1 LELVNEKKGINISI
15 VFWKF
20 ILQCHHLQKQPKDLS
35 AFWHKDVKTYLHVTM
50 WLERLSSL
58 ALLHIYR
65 DIQLPLDAVIDKFN
79 NTRQRKLLKMAGVS
93 IHYTLLTWLKNIK
106 SSFK

>member
-1 LELVNEKKGINISI
+1 LKARCKLYPTDQVKPSHLWWDIGTCKQKKCISISI

-58 ALLHIYR
+58 ALLHIHRHSAPFGCSYR
-65 DIQLPLDAVIDKFN
+65 QV
-79 NTRQRKLLKMAGVS
+79 
-93 IHYTLLTWLKNIK
+93 
-106 SSFK
+106 